1 MRKKQKNRDPKLN
14 FDRQL
19 DFHGYNGDD
28 AVYELEEA
36 LYTYSG
42 KSILIVHG
50 KGTGIL
56 RQRIREFLSES
67 KLPKSVKYGEEIN
80 LPGADGVTV
89 VYT

>member
-1 MRKKQKNRDPKLN
+1 MRKKQKNLRPKLN

-19 DFHGYNGDD
+19 DFHGYTGDD

-36 LYTYSG
+36 LHTYESE
-42 KSILIVHG
+42 SILIVHG

-56 RQRIREFLSES
+56 KKRIREFLAKSE
-67 KLPKSVKYGEEIN
+67 LPKSVKNGEDIN